1 MVFKVLFFTQHG
13 LRADFQSGEEF
24 LLSFWDGGENKLF
37 KELDQTYRMLPDI
50 DVLISKII

>member
-1 MVFKVLFFTQHG
+1 MVFKVLFFTQHR

-24 LLSFWDGGENKLF
+24 LLSFWDGGENRLF